1 MGVMLEAFCD
11 LTDFDALAG
20 FDTVQEV
27 YAPWHALEEQSLSG
41 RLLTN
46 IFAGGTVDTEWGFLT
61 GRERARRI
69 PRRDR
74 LLRPLLHGTR
84 LRGALRAPRLQ
95 LVL

>member
-11 LTDFDALAG
+11 LTDFDAIAG

-61 GRERARRI
+61 GASEHDEYRGATGPMSATSRHKA
-69 PRRDR
+69 
-74 LLRPLLHGTR
+74 
-84 LRGALRAPRLQ
+84 RGALRAPRLQ